1 MANYEREVK
10 MKPEIE
16 VAACFLGQ
24 TAISREKNLLL
35 LKSYQKDT
43 RLSNLKEQIGEIL
56 LLLLTSNGQPDGWL
70 QLEASLRQFYGVNL

>member
-1 MANYEREVK
+1 MKGFK
-10 MKPEIE
+10 MKPENE
-16 VAACFLGQ
+16 VAVCFLGQ

-35 LKSYQKDT
+35 SKSYQKDT